1 MIRQKSQETDRKAS
15 RFELKMPRQLLVRTP
30 WLLRYRKGKIGPL
43 LFTVLHTVRDRT
55 AWDRGRASSG
65 QTMAKGHRQAN
76 V

>member
-1 MIRQKSQETDRKAS
+1 MMRQKGQETDRKAS